1 MLIIIM
7 LSLTF
12 SPFLASL
19 YLLAPPSSL
28 RPKETNNYLK
38 RVAAVAARLGIKA
51 DSLDYAIE
59 CGIFGNDF
67 SKLPIQKIKELFFN
81 AVTSF
86 DALMILNRKRF
97 LLCMDVSVIM
107 SDPPAFLNKDVE
119 RVHEFKK
126 NLEGVCTALYLL
138 QRKQGKG
145 LRELSESVTVSTVSE
160 DDKSAMVCEKLP
172 EIVNFSLIRTYLSDG
187 VLSLFK
193 IKSEQPI
200 AYIDIQRMTAAVHC
214 FYAESCGCESCLSF
228 DFVHFSFVCE
238 KLGVPLDVLKRIG
251 VMSDDV
257 PGVLY
262 HQIKEV
268 EEELHAALV
277 PEKQVQDLV
286 KKYNVTNLASLCKH
300 LKISLILNQRLLKDD
315 FDKLEQFADFIA
327 SNGMND
333 VLALIFPRQYFRFN
347 DSKEDVSEQM
357 LGLLGILVFPKHGKP
372 SVLKTDLMKLKHV
385 VTCCFTANHGLN
397 CCLSMIND
405 DVEATP
411 VRAPVEAPVAS
422 SRRKHRRKKAL
433 TDHQLERL
441 FSSKSPEHEHVKPDV
456 KKPIQ
461 VVAHEESESDDE
473 DLLTRMVSLKVPCSA
488 SKVLVAVPPS
498 GRKVVVPKVIGVV
511 PEVPKVAVP
520 EVVVSKVS
528 KVVVPKVSEVAV
540 PKVAMP
546 PSVSLSAP
554 TINLMSGMKDGE
566 TALAFL
572 ERSNKGANCC
582 VCDRRVPKKKGLKVV
597 PLNPEDPVVHCDYH
611 EVCAP
616 CAEKAVMNGCSKC
629 EQTVIQL

>member
-86 DALMILNRKRF
+86 DALIEVAERYKILNRERF

-138 QRKQGKG
+138 QCTQGKG

-172 EIVNFSLIRTYLSDG
+172 EIVDFSLIRTYLSDG

-193 IKSEQPI
+193 IKSPI

-262 HQIKEV
+262 HQIKQV

-286 KKYNVTNLASLCKH
+286 KSYNVTNLASLCKH

-357 LGLLGILVFPKHGKP
+357 LGLLGILVFPIHGKP

-385 VTCCFTANHGLN
+385 VTCCFAANHGLN

-411 VRAPVEAPVAS
+411 VRAPVQAPVEAPVAS

-461 VVAHEESESDDE
+461 VVAHEDSESDDE

-488 SKVLVAVPPS
+488 SNVLVAVPPS

-511 PEVPKVAVP
+511 PEV
-520 EVVVSKVS
+520 VVS
-528 KVVVPKVSEVAV
+528 KVSEVAV